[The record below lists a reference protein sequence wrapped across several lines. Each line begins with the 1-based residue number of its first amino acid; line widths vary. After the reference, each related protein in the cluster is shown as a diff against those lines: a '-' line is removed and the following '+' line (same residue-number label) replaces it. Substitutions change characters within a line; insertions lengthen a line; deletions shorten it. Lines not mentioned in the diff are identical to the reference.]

1 MNSTLLNPD
10 ASGDTPI
17 FHGEPASTVYLDD
30 ETGFVDDVSS
40 DAPDA
45 EDEPGWSV
53 DTGTG
58 EFTAPVD
65 QHDDM
70 P

>member
-17 FHGEPASTVYLDD
+17 FHGEPANTIYLEDD
-30 ETGFVDDVSS
+30 TGFIDDVSS
-40 DAPDA
+40 DRPDA
-45 EDEPGWSV
+45 EDDSAWFV
-53 DTGTG
+53 DTGAG
-58 EFTAPVD
+58 EVTAPVD
-65 QHDDM
+65 QHDDL